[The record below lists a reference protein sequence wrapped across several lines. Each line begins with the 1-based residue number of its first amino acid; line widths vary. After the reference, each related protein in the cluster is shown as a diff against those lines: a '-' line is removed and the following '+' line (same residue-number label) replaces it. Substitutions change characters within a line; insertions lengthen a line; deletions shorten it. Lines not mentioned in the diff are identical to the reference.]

1 MKKYKCKR
9 RGGPRGKRRKSPNE
23 YDTRWKRVGERA
35 RETEEERRQGK
46 GACKPQTHY
55 ERAQSNKSQ
64 SNIGDRRLMLEK
76 EEGYI
81 LRYRRDGVEDLVDLA
96 AVGEGV
102 GVSLLLSEIDVRAN
116 DLINV
121 FVELAFTN
129 PG

>member
-1 MKKYKCKR
+1 M
-9 RGGPRGKRRKSPNE
+9 
-23 YDTRWKRVGERA
+23 T
-35 RETEEERRQGK
+35 
-46 GACKPQTHY
+46 
-55 ERAQSNKSQ
+55 
-64 SNIGDRRLMLEK
+64 RRLMLEK
-76 EEGYI
+76 EEGYN
-81 LRYRRDGVEDLVDLA
+81 LHYRHEGVEDLVDLA

>member
-23 YDTRWKRVGERA
+23 YDTRWKRDGDGER
-35 RETEEERRQGK
+35 ETKGKERVSHRLTTSGRS
-46 GACKPQTHY
+46 QT
-55 ERAQSNKSQ
+55 RASQ
-64 SNIGDRRLMLEK
+64 ISVTRRLMLEK
-76 EEGYI
+76 EEGYN
-81 LRYRRDGVEDLVDLA
+81 LHYRHEGVEDLVDLA